1 MNVLILGGS
10 KGIGRATA
18 LQFSSEGNQL
28 FVNYAHDDE
37 VAFVT
42 ASEIMERGAVAH
54 LIKADVGDPAA
65 IKEMLSQI
73 KSKTDRLDLIVH
85 CAVAIIPGDGLSLS
99 WDEWQRAI
107 SVSNLSLV
115 ETIREAMPLLQ
126 HGSSII
132 ALSSRGSDHVGPR
145 YAAMG
150 STKAFTEAIV
160 RYLVLEL
167 APKGIR
173 INVVSPGTLETDAL
187 RRLFSEEES
196 VEEYLEYEKSLNP
209 SGRGL
214 QFEDVTQVIAF
225 LASPA
230 AQMIQGRVIPID
242 GGRGLL

>member
-18 LQFSSEGNQL
+18 IQFSSEGNQI
-28 FVNYAHDDE
+28 FVNYAHDDAAA
-37 VAFVT
+37 VAT
-42 ASEIMERGAVAH
+42 ASEITERGAEAH
-54 LIKADVGDPAA
+54 IIKADVGDPLA
-65 IKEMLSQI
+65 IKEMLGQI
-73 KSKTDRLDLIVH
+73 KSKTNRLDLIVH
-85 CAVAIIPGDGLSLS
+85 CAVAIIPGEGLSLS
-99 WDEWQRAI
+99 WEHWQRAI
-107 SVSNLSLV
+107 AVSNLSLI
-115 ETIREAMPLLQ
+115 ETIREAMPLL
-126 HGSSII
+126 HYGSSVI
-132 ALSSRGSDHVGPR
+132 ALSSRGSDHVGPY

-173 INVVSPGTLETDAL
+173 INVISPGTLDTEAL
-187 RRLFSEEES
+187 RQVIPEK
-196 VEEYLEYEKSLNP
+196 VEEYLEYERTINP

-225 LASPA
+225 LASPG

>member
-18 LQFSSEGNQL
+18 LQFSSEGNQI

-37 VAFVT
+37 AALAI
-42 ASEIMERGAVAH
+42 ASEITDRGAEAH
-54 LIKADVGDPAA
+54 LIKADVGDPLA

-73 KSKTDRLDLIVH
+73 KRKTNRVDLIVH
-85 CAVAIIPGDGLSLS
+85 CAVAIIPGEGLSLP
-99 WDEWQRAI
+99 WEQWHRAI
-107 SVSNLSLV
+107 AVSNLSLI
-115 ETIREAMPLLQ
+115 ETVREAIDLL
-126 HGSSII
+126 HYGSSII
-132 ALSSRGSDHVGPR
+132 ALSSRGSDHVGPH

-173 INVVSPGTLETDAL
+173 INVISPGTLGTEAL
-187 RRLFSEEES
+187 SQLFSEKEKLD
-196 VEEYLEYEKSLNP
+196 EYLEYESSINP

-225 LASPA
+225 LASPG